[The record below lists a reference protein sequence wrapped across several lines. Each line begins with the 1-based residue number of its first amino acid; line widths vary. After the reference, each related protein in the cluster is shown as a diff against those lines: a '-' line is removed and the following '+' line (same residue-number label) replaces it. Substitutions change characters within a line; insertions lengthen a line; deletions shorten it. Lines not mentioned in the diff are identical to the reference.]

1 MNKTKEIFSLFLSE
15 DENTIRQI
23 YLAPSYSSDEK
34 YIISTNGEKLI
45 FLKRTQSNIQL
56 ESEIGL
62 IGVRDNSL
70 NIEKYT
76 YNGELNEFVFPQSIF
91 NEKNMVDE
99 YINNVKTIECD
110 ECNGYGEVRWEYS
123 TYGDTYYRDFE
134 CPICNGEGYIE
145 KGIETPTGKK
155 CINKN
160 MVVKFNNKYFNI
172 EYFLLLDKV
181 QKMTNEKI
189 YYILNNN
196 VLGQKFVIGD
206 FNIIIMEM
214 LVSDEYKKELINDNL
229 LFCCCLD
236 MTTNT

>member
-15 DENTIRQI
+15 DKNTIRQI

-70 NIEKYT
+70 N
-76 YNGELNEFVFPQSIF
+76 
-91 NEKNMVDE
+91 
-99 YINNVKTIECD
+99 
-110 ECNGYGEVRWEYS
+110 
-123 TYGDTYYRDFE
+123 
-134 CPICNGEGYIE
+134 IE